1 MALPKGPPKS
11 PVVPFWLIVTLVSLL
26 LILVGAWQAGG
37 LGEAGG
43 WFAQLFTQPRHQ
55 GSSQQSVDARPD
67 RTAER
72 RAMERWKQAQ
82 QEARKED
89 DSAADK
95 AGSTTADNT
104 DNPAEGQQ
112 DGSDKTAD
120 PAAQN
125 PSGTTDGAPSAN
137 GSGDGND
144 AKADAAQ
151 TDIAAAPV
159 ADEKQVKDVP
169 APKAALD
176 AAPPAAATGS
186 QDDALL
192 ADPQAAE
199 SAINKELARHW
210 PLARLRRFLNL
221 QEQARRLVVTVDNL
235 PGNHVPSQ
243 LRLTRGVPGLLG
255 VEQEGETITLSE
267 RNFARYDAIIGFA
280 ESLGPKTL
288 GRLYSKFY
296 PLLQH
301 TYEETGFPENRFHDR
316 VIAAIDDMLAAPSV
330 SGPIRLVQPKVLYRF
345 EDPELEALSPG
356 KKIMLRIGPD
366 NAERLKKVLRSWR
379 KALVARAPKQ

>member
-11 PVVPFWLIVTLVSLL
+11 PAVPFWLIVTLISLL
-26 LILVGAWQAGG
+26 LILVGGWQAGG

-55 GSSQQSVDARPD
+55 GSQQSVDATPD

-72 RAMERWKQAQ
+72 RAMERWKQAE
-82 QEARKED
+82 QEAANRKAND
-89 DSAADK
+89 PAADK
-95 AGSTTADNT
+95 ADTGTPADTAGNS
-104 DNPAEGQQ
+104 AEGGQDGKDQ
-112 DGSDKTAD
+112 ATGPTAQETAGAAGGTAPADGSD
-120 PAAQN
+120 AA
-125 PSGTTDGAPSAN
+125 AN
-137 GSGDGND
+137 
-144 AKADAAQ
+144 KAS
-151 TDIAAAPV
+151 TDIASAPV

-169 APKAALD
+169 APKASLD
-176 AAPPAAATGS
+176 ADAPATGG
-186 QDDALL
+186 QTDDAWLT
-192 ADPQAAE
+192 DPQAAD
-199 SAINKELARHW
+199 SAINKELAKHW
-210 PLARLRRFLNL
+210 PLARLRNFLNL

-243 LRLTRGVPGLLG
+243 LRLTRGVPDLLR
-255 VEQEGETITLSE
+255 VEQQGETITLSE
-267 RNFARYDAIIGFA
+267 RNFARYDAIISFA

-288 GRLYSKFY
+288 GRLYAKFY

-379 KALVARAPKQ
+379 TALVARAPRQ

>member
-11 PVVPFWLIVTLVSLL
+11 TVIPFWLIVTLISLL
-26 LILVGAWQAGG
+26 LILVGGWQAGG

-55 GSSQQSVDARPD
+55 GSQQSVDAAPD

-82 QEARKED
+82 QEAHKED
-89 DSAADK
+89 DPAADK
-95 AGSTTADNT
+95 AGTG
-104 DNPAEGQQ
+104 NPAEGQE
-112 DGSDKTAD
+112 DGSDETAD
-120 PAAQN
+120 PARQAGN
-125 PSGTTDGAPSAN
+125 AADGTPSADN
-137 GSGDGND
+137 SSD
-144 AKADAAQ
+144 AKTDATQ
-151 TDIAAAPV
+151 PDIAAAPV

-176 AAPPAAATGS
+176 AAPPAAASGS
-186 QDDALL
+186 QDDTLL
-192 ADPQAAE
+192 TDPQAAE
-199 SAINKELARHW
+199 SAINKELAKHW

-288 GRLYSKFY
+288 GRLYAKFY

-330 SGPIRLVQPKVLYRF
+330 SAPIRLVQPKVLYRF

-356 KKIMLRIGPD
+356 RKIMLRIGPD